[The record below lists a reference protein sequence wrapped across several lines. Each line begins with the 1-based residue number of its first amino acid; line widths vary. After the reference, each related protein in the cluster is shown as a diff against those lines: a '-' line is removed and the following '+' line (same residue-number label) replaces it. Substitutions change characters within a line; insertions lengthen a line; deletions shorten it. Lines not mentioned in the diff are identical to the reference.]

1 MVDSLWCLHS
11 HSDVAQAT
19 GCPVGGAGHDAR
31 FCISCVDTMVGD
43 LTANHSALDGW
54 FWPEAAS
61 GLVIHSAAGTDP
73 KQPFIV

>member
-1 MVDSLWCLHS
+1 
-11 HSDVAQAT
+11 
-19 GCPVGGAGHDAR
+19 
-31 FCISCVDTMVGD
+31 